1 MSRVWGNSGQFS
13 ELICDMN
20 STAPIRRQTAVK
32 TLGVRVLRA
41 FGKNVRGNIALAFGM
56 SAGVLAIAAAGAV
69 DYATMT
75 AVRSDLQAAADSAA
89 TAAARELY
97 IIKASDKQVDSVAKS
112 IAAAKLLTEGTIK
125 SYVVTASVNKD
136 RTAVT
141 AKITSE
147 PEVHFSALFGN
158 SNSTVSVE
166 ATAQILGTGRI
177 CMIGLETSK
186 AHTISLEKSAHI
198 TANKCSVFSNSSH
211 QNGIKSFNSARLT
224 SELTCSAGGVQGSTA
239 NFKPQPE
246 EDCPAI
252 PDPLSSRPAPPVG
265 GCSKNNLTLDSGL
278 HTLFPGV
285 YCGGLKVTKTADV
298 KLKPGVYVI
307 KDGPLIVEKTA
318 KFVGD
323 YVGFYFTGDK
333 ATLKFTKD
341 SVIDIGAPKDG
352 PMAGLLMMGDRNNKA
367 GKKYRIESNNARTLL
382 GTIYLPKGD
391 LEIEANNPVADK
403 SAYTV
408 VVALGVKLSEGPEF
422 VLNSDYSASDVPVPP
437 GVGPIGGNIVLTK

>member
-1 MSRVWGNSGQFS
+1 M
-13 ELICDMN
+13 CDMN
-20 STAPIRRQTAVK
+20 HTAPKQRHKIVK
-32 TLGVRVLRA
+32 ALGLKILWD
-41 FGKNVRGNIALAFGM
+41 FSKNIRGNIALTFGL
-56 SAGVLAIAAAGAV
+56 SAGALAIAAAGAI

-97 IIKASDKQVDSVAKS
+97 IIKASDTQVDSVAKS
-112 IAAAKLLTEGTIK
+112 IAAAKLVNEGTIQ
-125 SYVVTASVNKD
+125 SYVITASVNKD

-141 AKITSE
+141 AKITSK
-147 PEVHFSALFGN
+147 PEVHFSGLLGN
-158 SNSTVSVE
+158 SDSTVYAE

-177 CMIGLETSK
+177 CMIGLEKSLPH
-186 AHTISLEKSAHI
+186 AISLEKSAHI

-246 EDCPAI
+246 EDCPEI
-252 PDPLSSRPAPPVG
+252 PDPLASRPAPPVG
-265 GCSKNNLTLDSGL
+265 GCTKNKLTLDSGL
-278 HTLFPGV
+278 HTLSPGV
-285 YCGGLKVTKTADV
+285 YCGGLKITKTADV
-298 KLKPGVYVI
+298 KLKPGIYVI

-341 SVIDIGAPKDG
+341 SVIDIGAPKEG
-352 PMAGLLMMGDRNNKA
+352 PMAGLLIMGDRNNKA

-408 VVALGVKLSEGPEF
+408 VVALGIKLSEGPEF

-437 GVGPIGGNIVLTK
+437 GIGPVGGNIVLTK